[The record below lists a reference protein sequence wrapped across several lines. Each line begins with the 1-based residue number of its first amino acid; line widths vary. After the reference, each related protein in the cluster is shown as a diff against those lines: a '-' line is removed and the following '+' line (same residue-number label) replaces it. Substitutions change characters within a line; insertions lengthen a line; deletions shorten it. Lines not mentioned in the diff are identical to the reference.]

1 LFHFPD
7 FDLVQI
13 EVLSARLV
21 GGFAQASSLS
31 AETFARAVAG

>member
-1 LFHFPD
+1 
-7 FDLVQI
+7 
-13 EVLSARLV
+13 VLSARLV